1 MVAERIGN
9 GAIDHIFV
17 AGPLAPSFERAASVQ
32 TQENEYA
39 GSDHVPVFAESS
51 AVLVAPPSRT
61 TELMEIRALIE
72 EMLIR

>member
-1 MVAERIGN
+1 
-9 GAIDHIFV
+9 
-17 AGPLAPSFERAASVQ
+17 VQ

-72 EMLIR
+72 EMLIRLDRLEQMDGGLSAE